1 MIRNPQIAIFLCQ
14 LDLDGQFEAFRKSL
28 AFDTAEWR
36 RHRRFFPTGQQVWIA
51 TVEIFIC
58 FVSKCDSIIKVW
70 CKQTDR
76 HHSRRNLSCF
86 EVISTTFGV
95 PPHPN
100 KSKIGRQMVKRA
112 PKNGFFGFSCAKCDS
127 KNPDLNVL
135 NSMASTGSFCRL
147 PRVYSSLHGRMR
159 LVSAFFAQP
168 VNKSESRLLRF
179 LFPNVTSKSKFDINK
194 LLGIIPD
201 AIWVVLKLI
210 QPALGYPHPKKSKI
224 GRQMVKRAPKI
235 GFFGFSCAKCD

>member
-1 MIRNPQIAIFLCQ
+1 MAFLVFLGQNMIRNPQIAIFLCQ

-70 CKQTDR
+70 CKQTVR
-76 HHSRRNLSCF
+76 HHSRRILLCF

-100 KSKIGRQMVKRA
+100 KSKIGRQMVKRDQ
-112 PKNGFFGFSCAKCDS
+112 KMDFLVFFGQNMIR
-127 KNPDLNVL
+127 NPQIAIFLCQLDLDGQFE
-135 NSMASTGSFCRL
+135 AFCKSL
-147 PRVYSSLHGRMR
+147 ALYTAEWGVY
-159 LVSAFFAQP
+159 P
-168 VNKSESRLLRF
+168 PF
-179 LFPNVTSKSKFDINK
+179 LFHRSTSQNRDCRDFYFQ
-194 LLGIIPD
+194 
-201 AIWVVLKLI
+201 IWLQNQSLI
-210 QPALGYPHPKKSKI
+210 WTI
-224 GRQMVKRAPKI
+224 
-235 GFFGFSCAKCD
+235 C